1 MDADEGKDEANL
13 VADLLCDWDGRV
25 ESRMMPR
32 LQNRWGGGAAIDLKE
47 KSPKLP

>member
-1 MDADEGKDEANL
+1 MDAEEGMDAVNL

-32 LQNRWGGGAAIDLKE
+32 LPNSADGDVE
-47 KSPKLP
+47 PPST